1 MYNPE
6 MEYLY
11 YECLLI
17 ILEETRGFKLEIL
30 RLKECSFLIPLIKTD
45 VFFLLFNALCVL
57 YPVFENNTL
66 NEGES

>member
-30 RLKECSFLIPLIKTD
+30 RLKECPFLIP
-45 VFFLLFNALCVL
+45 
-57 YPVFENNTL
+57 
-66 NEGES
+66 

>member
-6 MEYLY
+6 VEYLY

-30 RLKECSFLIPLIKTD
+30 RLKECPFLIPLIKTD
-45 VFFLLFNALCVL
+45 VFFGSPMSVSSLK
-57 YPVFENNTL
+57 TTQ
-66 NEGES
+66 